1 MESLFPDVQSS
12 TTEEPTTINLLA
24 SKSIGQRLKRKLP
37 TVLAPTAGD
46 NVEVVQS
53 FTYHG
58 VEIHNTGSS
67 KPSAS
72 KLPSVL

>member
-24 SKSIGQRLKRKLP
+24 SKSTGQRLKCKLP
-37 TVLAPTAGD
+37 TVLALTAGD

-67 KPSAS
+67 EPSAS